1 MQGQSLQIGLFKHLN
16 TVVLAWIFCN
26 YLKQHFINY
35 WRDKKVLRYSINLV
49 TLSKSFSGFISF
61 FNSSFFDCFFSQFII
76 CPFSISLSFYLSL
89 NLSIYLSLHLSLSL
103 SLSLSWGSEFNQNRR
118 SVSISWTFFMTLPL
132 ITKLE
137 KLKKRKIVVGR
148 L

>member
-1 MQGQSLQIGLFKHLN
+1 MAGQSLQIGLFKHLN

-103 SLSLSWGSEFNQNRR
+103 SLSHEGPNLIRTAVLCQSVGRFSWRYLWLQNLKN
-118 SVSISWTFFMTLPL
+118 W
-132 ITKLE
+132 KNE
-137 KLKKRKIVVGR
+137 KLS
-148 L
+148 